1 MPAEALPDSTL
12 HALRFLEGIRADTL
26 KRIADLPVEEALRV
40 PDGCRNSI
48 HWNVGHLLHVQLAH
62 WYTRRGQPVP
72 VDLGWKAYFR
82 EGKSPADYDANA
94 PSWPALLDVYR
105 QYSQDL
111 LPRFGELLSEPLKVP
126 FDYLGTRFATEAEDL
141 HLLVFHEGEHFV
153 LIKRILKALGRT
165 GG

>member
-1 MPAEALPDSTL
+1 MTAAALPESTL

-26 KRIADLPVEEALRV
+26 KRFADLTPEEALRV
-40 PDGCRNSI
+40 PEGCRNSI

-62 WYTRRGQPVP
+62 WYARRGQPLP
-72 VDLGWKAYFR
+72 VDLGWKTYFR
-82 EGKSPADYDANA
+82 EGKSPADYDASA
-94 PSWPALLDVYR
+94 PAWPALLDVYR
-105 QYSQDL
+105 TFSLDL
-111 LPRFGELLSEPLKVP
+111 LARYGSLLAEPLKVP

-153 LIKRILKALGRT
+153 IIKRVLKALGR